1 MVGGHAGYNWQYGRA
16 VTGLEIDWS
25 AADISGSAQP
35 LSAITLFGPQT
46 HDRTD
51 RVKYL
56 GTARGRVGWLPA
68 DHVLLYGTAGFAWG
82 RVDETERRTTP
93 ASSISSNVTT
103 PFDRLGWVAGG
114 GIEAMPFGPDW
125 IGRIEYLHYDFGA
138 VQKASVVTSNIP
150 GIWKADRAGRQSFD
164 VVRAGLSYKFGTP
177 IGVNAAYAKMPSAA
191 VAASWAGFYLGVHG
205 GYGWGESNFTTR
217 VSTAPP
223 VDLFG
228 PKLRGGLYGGHAGY
242 NWQFD
247 RAVAGLELDLSVAS
261 IRGSAQVQYS
271 VPPET
276 FTESRAPEIEALGS
290 IRARLGWSPIDSVLF
305 YGTAG
310 LGWERIS
317 TVSGFASSAPAG
329 SLTSSTYN
337 AADRF
342 GWVGGAGAEILLPGG
357 NWIGRLEYLHY
368 GFGAIAR
375 SGVITNTAGTT
386 LFGAGD
392 HGVDVL
398 RAGVSY
404 KFGDPATAVPVRY
417 AKAPLLAPSSG
428 WAGFY
433 LGGHAGYGSH
443 DDDFTEVIDFTSGGQ
458 TGGIK
463 SRGWLGGGHAGYN
476 WQYGRT
482 VAGLE
487 ADFSFAD
494 IDGASRP
501 VTQFTLGEI
510 RTDTPGDT
518 IKYLATARTRLG
530 WLPGDSVM
538 LYATA
543 GPAWARME
551 RMLTRTF
558 DGAGGFRNDVQTAPT
573 DRFGGVVWRRRRM
586 DAIWSELDRPGRIS
600 PLRFRQ
606 GSRHYDHGHKP
617 PGHHCGVRASG
628 TSDRRYRA
636 RGNLL

>member
-1 MVGGHAGYNWQYGRA
+1 
-16 VTGLEIDWS
+16 
-25 AADISGSAQP
+25 
-35 LSAITLFGPQT
+35 
-46 HDRTD
+46 
-51 RVKYL
+51 
-56 GTARGRVGWLPA
+56 
-68 DHVLLYGTAGFAWG
+68 
-82 RVDETERRTTP
+82 
-93 ASSISSNVTT
+93 
-103 PFDRLGWVAGG
+103 
-114 GIEAMPFGPDW
+114 
-125 IGRIEYLHYDFGA
+125 
-138 VQKASVVTSNIP
+138 
-150 GIWKADRAGRQSFD
+150 
-164 VVRAGLSYKFGTP
+164 
-177 IGVNAAYAKMPSAA
+177 
-191 VAASWAGFYLGVHG
+191 
-205 GYGWGESNFTTR
+205 
-217 VSTAPP
+217 
-223 VDLFG
+223 
-228 PKLRGGLYGGHAGY
+228 
-242 NWQFD
+242 
-247 RAVAGLELDLSVAS
+247 
-261 IRGSAQVQYS
+261 

-463 SRGWLGGGHAGYN
+463 SRGWLGGGHGRLQLRRHRRGVQAGDAVYARRDPDRHARGHDQISGHGAHPP
-476 WQYGRT
+476 WL
-482 VAGLE
+482 VAGRQRNALRHRR
-487 ADFSFAD
+487 ARLGT
-494 IDGASRP
+494 DGAH
-501 VTQFTLGEI
+501 V
-510 RTDTPGDT
+510 D
-518 IKYLATARTRLG
+518 K
-530 WLPGDSVM
+530 
-538 LYATA
+538 
-543 GPAWARME
+543 
-551 RMLTRTF
+551 
-558 DGAGGFRNDVQTAPT
+558 
-573 DRFGGVVWRRRRM
+573 
-586 DAIWSELDRPGRIS
+586 
-600 PLRFRQ
+600 
-606 GSRHYDHGHKP
+606 
-617 PGHHCGVRASG
+617 
-628 TSDRRYRA
+628 
-636 RGNLL
+636 NL

>member
-1 MVGGHAGYNWQYGRA
+1 
-16 VTGLEIDWS
+16 
-25 AADISGSAQP
+25 
-35 LSAITLFGPQT
+35 
-46 HDRTD
+46 
-51 RVKYL
+51 
-56 GTARGRVGWLPA
+56 
-68 DHVLLYGTAGFAWG
+68 
-82 RVDETERRTTP
+82 
-93 ASSISSNVTT
+93 
-103 PFDRLGWVAGG
+103 
-114 GIEAMPFGPDW
+114 
-125 IGRIEYLHYDFGA
+125 
-138 VQKASVVTSNIP
+138 
-150 GIWKADRAGRQSFD
+150 
-164 VVRAGLSYKFGTP
+164 
-177 IGVNAAYAKMPSAA
+177 
-191 VAASWAGFYLGVHG
+191 
-205 GYGWGESNFTTR
+205 
-217 VSTAPP
+217 
-223 VDLFG
+223 
-228 PKLRGGLYGGHAGY
+228 
-242 NWQFD
+242 
-247 RAVAGLELDLSVAS
+247 
-261 IRGSAQVQYS
+261 
-271 VPPET
+271 
-276 FTESRAPEIEALGS
+276 
-290 IRARLGWSPIDSVLF
+290 
-305 YGTAG
+305 
-310 LGWERIS
+310 
-317 TVSGFASSAPAG
+317 
-329 SLTSSTYN
+329 
-337 AADRF
+337 
-342 GWVGGAGAEILLPGG
+342 
-357 NWIGRLEYLHY
+357 
-368 GFGAIAR
+368 
-375 SGVITNTAGTT
+375 VITNTAGTT

-463 SRGWLGGGHAGYN
+463 SRGWLGGGHAGHN
-476 WQYGRT
+476 WQYGRI